1 MPADATYAGPEFAR
15 FVTLAASAAAGELR
29 QLADGMAAFLPGTAA
44 AVSGDRKAFRPTGLV
59 VCQKT
64 AGVVLLDGG
73 RAYWDHSANVVTF
86 RKVGDRDFYLGRV
99 VGDAASADTTC
110 TVNLNAD
117 PAYDLD
123 LARDPYLTAPTGT
136 QALGGFLPPQQN
148 GGSLTLLLSST
159 NEVQKCDA
167 LGVDTFS
174 KDANA
179 IVEMAFRVVN
189 DGAGA
194 AADFSLGIASG
205 THATDADS
213 IANHLLVHLDANATA
228 IKLQSKDGTT
238 TVTATDTLTTY
249 AEGSALANRKEVWFD
264 LRNPADVQVYVDGV
278 LVLGSTVFDLSAAAN
293 EFRLLAHLEK
303 TASADQYEVAVDWLR
318 ARFAEQ

>member
-1 MPADATYAGPEFAR
+1 MPADATRSLPDFAR
-15 FVTLAASAAAGELR
+15 FVTLAAGADAGQVR
-29 QLADGMAAFLPGTAA
+29 QLADGMAAYLPG
-44 AVSGDRKAFRPTGLV
+44 V
-59 VCQKT
+59 T
-64 AGVVLLDGG
+64 AGSSGQTKQFQVTDQVVMPKSAGYALLDGG
-73 RAYWDHSANVVTF
+73 RAFWDHSTNVVSF

-99 VGDAASADTTC
+99 VGDAASGDTTC

-136 QALGGFLPPQQN
+136 QALGGFLPPQRN
-148 GGSLTLLLSST
+148 GGSLTFLLSST
-159 NEVQKCDA
+159 NEAQKCDA

-189 DGAGA
+189 DGAGSA
-194 AADFSLGIASG
+194 PDFSLGIASG

-213 IANHLLVHLDANATA
+213 IANHLLVHLDGNATA
-228 IKLQSKDGTT
+228 IKLQCKDGTT
-238 TVTATDTLTTY
+238 TVTATDTTTTY
-249 AEGSALANRKEVWFD
+249 TEGSALAQRKEVWFD
-264 LRNPADVQVYVDGV
+264 LRNPADVQVYADGV
-278 LVLGSTVFDLSAAAN
+278 LVLPATVFDLSAAAN

-303 TASADQYEVAVDWLR
+303 TAAADVYEVAVDWLR